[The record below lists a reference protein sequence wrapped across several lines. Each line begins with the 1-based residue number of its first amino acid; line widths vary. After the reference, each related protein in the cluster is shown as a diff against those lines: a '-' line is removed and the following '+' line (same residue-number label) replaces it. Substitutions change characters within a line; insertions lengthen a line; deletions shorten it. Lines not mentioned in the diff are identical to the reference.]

1 LSSEVDICNVALGY
15 LGDDATVAS
24 LSPPEGSAQADHCA
38 RFYPISRDSLLDM
51 HGWSFATRR
60 ASLAL
65 LAETPPSPWR
75 YAYAQPTDS
84 LDLLAILAPDAQD
97 DYSTGL
103 IQYGSRLA
111 SPELGVGNYTPQ
123 TFTSE
128 IDGSGAQVIYTN
140 QQNAVLR
147 YVAQVTDPTKF
158 SPLFTE
164 ALCWLLASK
173 LAGPVLKGDAG
184 RAASVDC
191 LKMFNMWF
199 GKATVSDSNQQRHK
213 VAQSTTWM
221 ANR

>member
-1 LSSEVDICNVALGY
+1 MSSEVDICNVSLGY

-38 RFYPISRDSLLDM
+38 RFYPIARDALLEM
-51 HGWSFATRR
+51 HAWGFATKR

-75 YAYAQPTDS
+75 YAYAQPNDA
-84 LDLLAILAPDAQD
+84 LNLLAILAPDAQD

-103 IQYGSRLA
+103 IQYGNRTSA
-111 SPELGVGNYTPQ
+111 PEMAVANYTPQ
-123 TFTSE
+123 TFTNE
-128 IDGSGAQVIYTN
+128 IDSSGAAVIYTN
-140 QQNAVLR
+140 QVNAVLR
-147 YVAQVTDPTKF
+147 YTGEVTDSTKF

-173 LAGPVLKGDAG
+173 LAGPVLKGDSG
-184 RAASVDC
+184 RAAAVDC
-191 LKMFNMWF
+191 LKMFNMWL
-199 GKATVSDSNQQRHK
+199 GKATVSDANQQRHQ